1 MIEYSTHYNT
11 PVGLELAK
19 YVLMRLV
26 DNQSVETISKD
37 LDDDMWFVNSI
48 VEFLKDIE
56 WVKQDQTSGLYK
68 MTEVG
73 KTKARPSKVIVWI

>member
-1 MIEYSTHYNT
+1 
-11 PVGLELAK
+11 
-19 YVLMRLV
+19 MRLV

-37 LDDDMWFVNSI
+37 LDDDMRFVNSI

-73 KTKARPSKVIVWI
+73 KTKARASKVIVWI